1 MVGPVSKAPVSQL
14 VVPRIFVQQA
24 GENRRR
30 HIGADAVVGEGC
42 AITFSIG
49 VPSLSPFFWIILCLC
64 DSREDAVEGISPPI
78 KNAGGRQSEFL
89 AGCERRK
96 LFGVFDC
103 PIVGQNL
110 EDAIVDGPCIFL
122 EFALPNRP
130 PLSVLFILLS
140 ALSFPF
146 LRIPVGPA
154 TPPRPLP

>member
-1 MVGPVSKAPVSQL
+1 ME
-14 VVPRIFVQQA
+14 QA
-24 GENRRR
+24 GEDRRR

-42 AITFSIG
+42 AITFPIG
-49 VPSLSPFFWIILCLC
+49 VPSLSPLFRIILCLG

-78 KNAGGRQSEFL
+78 ENAGGRQPEFL

-110 EDAIVDGPCIFL
+110 EDAIVDGSCIFL

-130 PLSVLFILLS
+130 ALSVFIILADLLVRC
-140 ALSFPF
+140 LRIRGNRRGLLEF
-146 LRIPVGPA
+146 LRL
-154 TPPRPLP
+154 RQRRRNDDH